1 MEFAEPD
8 DVRRVV
14 AEHGDA
20 GTEGLLQAVNE
31 HRKVLKGKTP
41 RLKLYYAVAA
51 DFVVGIV
58 CCFLVLA
65 VVLVVVLVV

>member
-1 MEFAEPD
+1 MTGDNRDLFVEFAEPD

-31 HRKVLKGKTP
+31 HRKVLKEKHRG
-41 RLKLYYAVAA
+41 
-51 DFVVGIV
+51 
-58 CCFLVLA
+58 
-65 VVLVVVLVV
+65 